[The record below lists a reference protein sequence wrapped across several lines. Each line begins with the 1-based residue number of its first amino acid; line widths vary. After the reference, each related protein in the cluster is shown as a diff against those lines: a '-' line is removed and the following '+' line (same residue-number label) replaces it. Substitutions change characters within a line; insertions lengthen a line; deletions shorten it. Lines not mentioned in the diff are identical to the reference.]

1 MVPRIPLGRLSVL
14 CLAAALLAPAATAD
28 VLFDVFRLRTGESV
42 KGRPIR
48 ERTDDRVLV
57 FEDLLT
63 GSIRSVSW
71 EAIEPADRTEV
82 LRGLGRLLT
91 ASYTTPGVRLT
102 VRVAGEDQELYGV
115 IEGEDAKEIRLTR
128 NGETVPVP
136 KERVVERTPE
146 TLDVRE
152 VWSPSRLMKMYDA
165 KLRERELDPAAL
177 DGKNALDRG
186 EYAELMGALRES
198 LESYQRAAAD
208 IDYADRATAEQ
219 RAVRVEALLR
229 DQAALATIR
238 DLKTKLGSDLFKAVG
253 KGLADFATK
262 HPNASEGVT
271 KALETL
277 KAAVK
282 ARRDKFMRQQVRYN
296 FPRICVRLI
305 EAKVKEKDIKLN
317 DAKSWTKRG
326 LQEAAFAALV
336 EKLSTKDDVTP
347 AEVEGWWET
356 RWERV
361 PKTSWLS
368 ASYGSGSFIAYPPK
382 VLPPKSRA
390 GGGGG
395 GGGRGGGGNQG
406 PAPTLTLPKPPT
418 HDQWWTN
425 NPLERAGWVMAHF
438 VQTSGLFE
446 VADDLGRS
454 PCSLCLGEGIR
465 TKVSQ
470 TGDVIPYLCNRCAGG
485 RYDLTVKYR

>member
-1 MVPRIPLGRLSVL
+1 MSARLPLFRWS
-14 CLAAALLAPAATAD
+14 ALLLVSALLVPAAATA
-28 VLFDVFRLRTGESV
+28 DVFRLRTGESV

-63 GSIRSVSW
+63 GSIRSIAW

-82 LRGLGRLLT
+82 LRNLGRLST
-91 ASYTTPGVRLT
+91 ASYTTDGVRLT
-102 VRVAGEDQELYGV
+102 LRISGEDSELYGV
-115 IEGEDAKEIRLTR
+115 IESEDAKEIHLMR
-128 NGETVPVP
+128 NGEVMPVP

-152 VWSPSRLMKMYDA
+152 VWNPVQLMEMYDK
-165 KLRERELDPAAL
+165 KLRERELDPGAL
-177 DGKNALDRG
+177 DGKNAFDRG
-186 EYAELMGALRES
+186 EYAEFMGALTQAR
-198 LESYQRAAAD
+198 ESYQRAAAD
-208 IDYADRATAEQ
+208 PDYADRATAEQ
-219 RAVRVEALLR
+219 RSVRVEALLR
-229 DQAALATIR
+229 DQAALSTLR

-253 KGLADFATK
+253 KGLAEFATK
-262 HPNASEGVT
+262 HPNPSEGVQ
-271 KALETL
+271 KSLENFQ
-277 KAAVK
+277 AAVK
-282 ARRDKFMRQQVRYN
+282 VRRDKFMRQQARYN

-326 LQEAAFAALV
+326 LREAAFAALV
-336 EKLSTKDDVTP
+336 EKLGAKDDVTP

-356 RWERV
+356 RWQGV

-382 VLPPKSRA
+382 VLPPKPRA

-395 GGGRGGGGNQG
+395 NNPKGNSGNGG
-406 PAPTLTLPKPPT
+406 PAPTITLPKPPT
-418 HDQWWTN
+418 HDQWWATQG
-425 NPLERAGWVMAHF
+425 LERAGWVMAHF

-454 PCSLCLGEGIR
+454 PCSLCLGEGIK
-465 TKVSQ
+465 TKMSQ
-470 TGDVIPYLCNRCAGG
+470 TGEVIPYLCNRCAGG